1 MMNIRID
8 DEFVAMFD
16 RVAVMHNRDRTK
28 ELKQLMLEDIR
39 REFPEYQPPER
50 Y

>member
-1 MMNIRID
+1 MITIRAD
-8 DEFVAMFD
+8 DSFVAMFD
-16 RVAVMHNRDRTK
+16 KVANIHNRDRTK

-39 REFPEYQPPER
+39 KEKPDYQPPEN